1 MSNANPASNAI
12 SGALL
17 PVVPESVRRL
27 AALAAE
33 TLSTV
38 IAACAARR
46 AYRELAALDDRLL
59 ADVGL
64 DRERVEALAAT
75 SLQDTWASLAQFH
88 WCRAHTG
95 A

>member
-1 MSNANPASNAI
+1 MSNANPASNAM
-12 SGALL
+12 SGAGL
-17 PVVPESVRRL
+17 PLVPEFIRGL

-33 TLSTV
+33 TVASVVT
-38 IAACAARR
+38 AFAMRR

-64 DRERVEALAAT
+64 DRAVVEALAAS
-75 SLQDTWASLAQFH
+75 SLRATRASLAQFH
-88 WCRAHTG
+88 WLSTRSA